1 MGMRIQLE
9 PAAVEDAEAIAAL
22 QTSVAHD
29 LTAKYGKG
37 PWSSSVS
44 ERGVLSN
51 MRAGKVYVARQ
62 GDGVVATLMLCTK
75 KPWAI
80 DTSYFSAC
88 KRPLYLLNMAVD
100 PALQRQGI
108 GRLCL
113 DEAQRIGKEWPG
125 DALRLDAFDA
135 AAGAEDFYRKCGF
148 REVGRVTYKGTPLVY
163 FERLL

>member
-1 MGMRIQLE
+1 MPIQLE
-9 PAAVEDAEAIAAL
+9 PATPGDAAAL
-22 QTSVAHD
+22 ASLQTAVADD

-37 PWSSSVS
+37 PWSSAVS
-44 ERGVLSN
+44 ERGVLLH
-51 MRAGKVYVARQ
+51 MRTGKVYVARR
-62 GDGVVATLMLCTK
+62 GDGAIATLVLCTK

-108 GRLCL
+108 GRACL
-113 DEAQRIGKEWPG
+113 DEAQRIAREWPG
-125 DALRLDAFDA
+125 EAIRLDAFDA

-148 REVGRVTYKGTPLVY
+148 REVGRVTYRKTPLVY
-163 FERLL
+163 FEKLL